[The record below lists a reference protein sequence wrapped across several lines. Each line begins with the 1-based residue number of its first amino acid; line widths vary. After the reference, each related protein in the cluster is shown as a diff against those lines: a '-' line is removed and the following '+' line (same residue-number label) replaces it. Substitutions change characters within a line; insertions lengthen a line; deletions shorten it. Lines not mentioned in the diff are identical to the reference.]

1 VALQSLGEEGEG
13 LGRLQEWKR
22 GRERVGRPKGWGSE
36 REGAARVKGGELMGS
51 PPPDRDPRPK
61 LALTFAPDPQR
72 TYPTSILLFYW

>member
-1 VALQSLGEEGEG
+1 VGGD
-13 LGRLQEWKR
+13 
-22 GRERVGRPKGWGSE
+22 RVM
-36 REGAARVKGGELMGS
+36 GGELMGS